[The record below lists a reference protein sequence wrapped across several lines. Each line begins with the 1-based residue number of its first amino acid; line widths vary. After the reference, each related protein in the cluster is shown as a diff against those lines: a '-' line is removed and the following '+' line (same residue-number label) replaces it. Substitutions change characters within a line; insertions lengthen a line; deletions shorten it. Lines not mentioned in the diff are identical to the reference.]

1 MKKKINIQLI
11 ISLIGVPEKH
21 KRIVKSLGLRK
32 RNSTVIQ
39 ADSPEIRGSVF
50 KVSHLV
56 KVERVKK

>member
-1 MKKKINIQLI
+1 MKEKIKIQLI
-11 ISLIGVPEKH
+11 KSLIGVPEKH

-39 ADSPEIRGSVF
+39 VDSPGIRGSVF
-50 KVSHLV
+50 KVGHLV